1 MSNRKLTIAGS
12 LAIALSSFT
21 GAAPADDMP
30 GEGRTVTPARA
41 TWDTFWFGGTILQ
54 IGLETLGYEVE
65 EPKTLNN
72 PARYP
77 ALAQGEI
84 DYETDTVMPNATA
97 FVDKTR
103 DDVVLVGPIM
113 NPGSIQGY
121 LIDRKTAE
129 ANGIT
134 SVEDLKRP
142 EIVRLFDDDKDGKA
156 DLTGCNPG
164 WNCEKIINHHLKV
177 YGLEGTVKHVQGEYN
192 VLVGSAV
199 ARYKAGNPVLLYAWY
214 PNTATVQMLPDKDLV
229 WLQVSHTDLP
239 SGKKDTALPGI
250 KGCAGGADPCN
261 TGWSVTEYY
270 IAANRNW
277 LAGNPAA
284 ARLFDSVKIHLE
296 DRVVQNMAMKNGE
309 DSEKDLRRHAEEW
322 IARNRADF
330 DGWVAAARSAA
341 E

>member
-1 MSNRKLTIAGS
+1 MSNRKLIIAGS

-21 GAAPADDMP
+21 GAAPAGDMP

-41 TWDTFWFGGTILQ
+41 TWDTFWFGGTILR

-129 ANGIT
+129 AHGIT

-142 EIVRLFDDDKDGKA
+142 EIVGLFDDDKDGKA

-239 SGKKDTALPGI
+239 SGKKDTALSGI

-261 TGWSVTEYY
+261 TGWSATEYY
-270 IAANRNW
+270 IAANKKW
-277 LAGNPAA
+277 LADNPAA
-284 ARLFDSVKIHLE
+284 AKLFDSVKIHLE

-330 DGWVAAARSAA
+330 DGWIAAARSAA
-341 E
+341 Q